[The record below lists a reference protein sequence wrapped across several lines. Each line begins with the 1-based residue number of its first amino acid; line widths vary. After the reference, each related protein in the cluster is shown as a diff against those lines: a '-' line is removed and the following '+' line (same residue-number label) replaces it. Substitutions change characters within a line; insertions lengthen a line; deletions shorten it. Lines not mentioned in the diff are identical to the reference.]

1 MIVRNKAISRPRYSV
16 RMADNTK
23 SGNLWRRGDRLL
35 VLSRQAREQGHEVL
49 ADDILDRAVQLLE
62 DARVIEG
69 LSETGFA
76 RLAS

>member
-1 MIVRNKAISRPRYSV
+1 
-16 RMADNTK
+16 MADNTK

-62 DARVIEG
+62 EARVLEQRPEPDDVPPAPSPVKSD
-69 LSETGFA
+69 LSEFTDPI
-76 RLAS
+76 

>member
-1 MIVRNKAISRPRYSV
+1 
-16 RMADNTK
+16 MADNTK